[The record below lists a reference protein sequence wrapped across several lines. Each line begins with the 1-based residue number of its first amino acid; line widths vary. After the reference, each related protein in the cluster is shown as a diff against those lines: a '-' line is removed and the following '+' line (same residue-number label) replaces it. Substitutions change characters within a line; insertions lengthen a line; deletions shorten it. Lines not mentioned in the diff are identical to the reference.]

1 MHIHQL
7 RLDSPLPLSHGD
19 ELAKRIYY
27 ASSDIESFRLIEE
40 ELRIV
45 AVEVTTVREVGTDDL
60 ARKVNLISD
69 RDVLPQRIT
78 SVERVWNSPH
88 SERFAD
94 GEVYEQLLALGLVH
108 EMGQGLIASGGLFTA
123 TLDALDERIRNLA
136 IGRFGAKEQRYPTLI
151 STETLRRGGYLDSF
165 PQFLMSA
172 HRLHADVDTYS
183 DFVGEGESTEDIGT
197 RLARY
202 GEHSGYCLPPT
213 MCFHTYQQ
221 FHGKRLDSGGTAVT
235 SRGKSFRHESRY
247 SRSVERLWD
256 FTIREMVFFGEGKA
270 VADLRQSFLE
280 ASCDLIDEL
289 GLPGHVEGAND
300 PFFGDGRN
308 PRRMLAQRLSGLKYE
323 LRLPVEAGRTVSVA
337 SFNAHGTLF
346 GEPFEIALDDGSTA
360 SSACVGFGLER
371 FAYSFFCQYG
381 PELGN
386 WPGSVRR
393 ALGL

>member
-1 MHIHQL
+1 MRTHQL

-27 ASSDIESFRLIEE
+27 ASSDIESFRLIEKE
-40 ELRIV
+40 QCVV
-45 AVEVTTVREVGTDDL
+45 AVEVTTADEVETVDL
-60 ARKVNLISD
+60 ARKVNLIND

-78 SVERVWNSPH
+78 HTERVWSSPH

-94 GEVYEQLLALGLVH
+94 GDVYDQLLALGLVH
-108 EMGQGLIASGGLFTA
+108 EMGQGLIASSGLFTA
-123 TLDALDERIRNLA
+123 TLHALDERIRSLA
-136 IGRFGAKEQRYPTLI
+136 VGRFGAREQLYPTLI
-151 STETLRRGGYLDSF
+151 STETLQRGGYLDSF

-183 DFVGEGESTEDIGT
+183 EFVVGEEGAEDVGA
-197 RLARY
+197 RLARH

-221 FHGKRLDSGGTAVT
+221 FHGEELGSGGTAVT

-256 FTIREMVFFGEGKA
+256 FTIREMVFFGEGKE

-280 ASCDLIDEL
+280 ASCELIDEL

-323 LRLPVEAGRTVSVA
+323 LRLPVAAGRTVSVA

-346 GEPFEIALDDGSTA
+346 GEAFKITLAGGTTA

-381 PELGN
+381 PELGD
-386 WPGSVRR
+386 WPASVRR
-393 ALGL
+393 SLGL